1 MRKMNGIRT
10 EFAATIYS
18 RKLVF
23 TTDRTVRACAM
34 NCGIKY
40 SVIGG
45 ITSCWL
51 AELRYCK
58 LIPIMET
65 NFHVEDQDRKAEDT
79 LGCLFAIL
87 CAVALPLFT
96 RFFHWLLIPQVLE
109 ENAYFVGKAPYLM
122 MYMLSVPAGFL
133 LGMVTALAWP
143 WRNKNPEKA
152 KNYIWVTGFLAVF
165 IILQGCHAAYKSRN
179 VIPSQANW
187 AYMLA
192 VYLPWYGPIFLWGC
206 ILLFWT
212 MRLSK
217 RTK

>member
-1 MRKMNGIRT
+1 
-10 EFAATIYS
+10 
-18 RKLVF
+18 
-23 TTDRTVRACAM
+23 
-34 NCGIKY
+34 
-40 SVIGG
+40 
-45 ITSCWL
+45 
-51 AELRYCK
+51 
-58 LIPIMET
+58 MET
-65 NFHVEDQDRKAEDT
+65 NSHAEDLDRKVEDT
-79 LGCLFAIL
+79 LGCLFAII
-87 CAVALPLFT
+87 CAVTLPLFT

-133 LGMVTALAWP
+133 LGMATALAWP

-152 KNYIWVTGFLAVF
+152 KSYIQTTGFLAVF
-165 IILQGCHAAYKSRN
+165 IILQCCYAAYKSRN
-179 VIPSQANW
+179 VIPSQTNW

-212 MRLSK
+212 MRLGK